1 MILRVQSFGAA
12 STAAGFRG
20 MEIYDGAG
28 LLILVCMMGKF
39 ALEPLSDPRMWQ
51 LSLRLA
57 DFVTVA
63 VLQASL
69 WRSTCNFYL
78 VRIWSYSTTW
88 QWTSH
93 LNTQNFTVCERQDFL
108 FCSVSSTILDRQ
120 VESGSVCTVTLT
132 SFCVWRWTNHARN
145 RPTCS
150 TAWER

>member
-1 MILRVQSFGAA
+1 MSHEHTHKSMESSDCGLCLQIARTSQTMKDGLQKRRSPAVILRVQSFGAA

-51 LSLRLA
+51 LSL
-57 DFVTVA
+57 
-63 VLQASL
+63 
-69 WRSTCNFYL
+69 
-78 VRIWSYSTTW
+78 
-88 QWTSH
+88 
-93 LNTQNFTVCERQDFL
+93 
-108 FCSVSSTILDRQ
+108 SVSSTILDRQ

-150 TAWER
+150 TA